1 MFLTFNYTNIYTSTL
16 SFLYN
21 IIEQTTSILFFS
33 FNLLAGQNK
42 SLLRIYSFSI
52 IYVVCI

>member
-52 IYVVCI
+52 IYVVYI